1 MDRWDV
7 VVVGGGILG
16 TSLGYWLGARYDG
29 RIAVLEKEKQVAVHT
44 SHRNTG
50 VVHRPFYLHPVK
62 RRVFARAAQASYGL
76 WKRYAAE
83 KGLPFQ
89 EIGTYEVAFD
99 DAGVATLENYL
110 SWSEKNGMAPGE
122 VELFDAREM
131 RRLEPNVLCT
141 GALLSRT
148 DSSVDYRA
156 FTEALRVDAE
166 ALGVTFLTGASV
178 REIRAHDEILEVF
191 LEGGTEPIVTRF
203 LVNCA
208 GGGALDIAQAMGVGL
223 EYADLHFRGEYW
235 VVGGA
240 ATNLCN
246 RNVYSVPRHKDMPF
260 LDPHWIVRANG
271 RREIG
276 PNAVPVS
283 SPWAYDGL
291 IRPVRAWFDKLLE
304 PPVRNKVRL
313 LLNPEFVGLATGE
326 MLSSISKAEMLGRV
340 QKFLPALKERHLI
353 APGTAGVR
361 SQIVDRNGQLAR
373 EAVEVPG
380 AHSYNILNY
389 NSPGAT
395 GAPAYAAYLVD
406 RLASR
411 GDLDHLRKNP
421 KPEKIWDWATVA
433 KAMGLAG

>member
-1 MDRWDV
+1 MNRWDV

-421 KPEKIWDWATVA
+421 KPQNIWDWPTVA
-433 KAMGLAG
+433 KAMELAA

>member
-1 MDRWDV
+1 
-7 VVVGGGILG
+7 
-16 TSLGYWLGARYDG
+16 
-29 RIAVLEKEKQVAVHT
+29 
-44 SHRNTG
+44 
-50 VVHRPFYLHPVK
+50 
-62 RRVFARAAQASYGL
+62 
-76 WKRYAAE
+76 
-83 KGLPFQ
+83 
-89 EIGTYEVAFD
+89 
-99 DAGVATLENYL
+99 
-110 SWSEKNGMAPGE
+110 MAPGE

-141 GALLSRT
+141 GAVLSRT

-156 FTEALRVDAE
+156 FTEAL
-166 ALGVTFLTGASV
+166 GVTFLTGANV
-178 REIRAHDEILEVF
+178 REIRADEDILEVF

-208 GGGALDIAQAMGVGL
+208 GGGALDIAQAMRVGL
-223 EYADLHFRGEYW
+223 EYSDLHFRGEYW
-235 VVGGA
+235 VVGGV

-313 LLNPEFVGLATGE
+313 LLNPEFVGLAAGE

-353 APGTAGVR
+353 ARGTAGVR
-361 SQIVDRNGQLAR
+361 SQIVDRNGQLAQ
-373 EAVEVPG
+373 EAIEVPG
-380 AHSYNILNY
+380 RHSYNILNY

-406 RLASR
+406 RIASR
-411 GDLDHLRKNP
+411 GDLDHLKKNP
-421 KPEKIWDWATVA
+421 KPQKIWDWATVA

>member
-16 TSLGYWLGARYDG
+16 TSLGYWLGARYEG

-50 VVHRPFYLHPVK
+50 VVHRPFYLDPVK

-156 FTEALRVDAE
+156 FTEALRADAE
-166 ALGVTFLTGASV
+166 ALGVIFLMGASV
-178 REIRAHDEILEVF
+178 REIRAHDDILEVF

-380 AHSYNILNY
+380 PHSYNILNY

-421 KPEKIWDWATVA
+421 KPQRIWDWATVT